1 MELTTDSPKM
11 FESARE
17 VIGYSMAKQCAN
29 KGKIFYNLVYEK
41 SGVKPS

>member
-17 VIGYSMAKQCAN
+17 VIGYSMAKQCAA
-29 KGKIFYNLVYEK
+29 KGN
-41 SGVKPS
+41 PSSTQRTRRQE

>member
-17 VIGYSMAKQCAN
+17 VIGYSMAKQCADT
-29 KGKIFYNLVYEK
+29 VYKK
-41 SGVKPS
+41 SGVKP

>member
-17 VIGYSMAKQCAN
+17 VIGYSMAKQCAA
-29 KGKIFYNLVYEK
+29 KGNLSSTQHTRRQE
-41 SGVKPS
+41 